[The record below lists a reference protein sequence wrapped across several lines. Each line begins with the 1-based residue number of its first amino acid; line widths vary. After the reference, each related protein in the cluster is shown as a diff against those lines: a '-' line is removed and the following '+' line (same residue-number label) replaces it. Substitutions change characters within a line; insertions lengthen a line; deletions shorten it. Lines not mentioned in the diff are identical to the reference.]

1 MENKDKHI
9 DQFFRDKMDAHLE
22 PLSADDRMLFEKS
35 IKGGKIAGSSVLK
48 RIVRWLPYMSALSAA
63 AAISYYGVVYRAE
76 MKPTTPAT
84 EQVATVV
91 PSRVQAPK
99 PLPLVADTQFIATSG
114 KQLAVPS
121 VIAVPKTYS
130 LPVVA
135 TAVNSAQ
142 YRYEVLKSMLPL
154 NKQMLASVQKKYP
167 ATAVARNYDMPSL
180 PALAEPVDNS
190 TAINGASSRRRAQV
204 SVHLGFESGFSKA
217 TYNAGILGVQVK
229 TKIANNLH
237 IGIAANA
244 RYASTPDIYLP
255 NQQVQFANQERYVI
269 VTQGRHAGE
278 YTYNYREKV
287 DSTVIKY
294 SFAKQ
299 LFEVELPVF
308 LQYNLSSRFSISA
321 GLKFIYG
328 TVPKISS
335 TSYRYTPLYTDTLRD
350 VNLLLTED
358 AAVGLFEQKCNCQS
372 DNTTDYQNPTY
383 NTIRTGYMLGVQ
395 YRPMS
400 KVELGVSMQQNST
413 SLTNIPNPN
422 VRKMYA
428 LPYFRLSVG
437 YTLGSRK

>member
-35 IKGGKIAGSSVLK
+35 IAGGKTAGTSVLK
-48 RIVRWLPYMSALSAA
+48 RIIKWLPYMSALSAA

-76 MKPTTPAT
+76 KKP
-84 EQVATVV
+84 EV
-91 PSRVQAPK
+91 VQASPIINTRTQQAPTA
-99 PLPLVADTQFIATSG
+99 PLPIVADTQLTATG
-114 KQLAVPS
+114 NKQLGVQQPAA
-121 VIAVPKTYS
+121 IAPKLYS
-130 LPVVA
+130 LPAVA
-135 TAVNSAQ
+135 PVMNSAQ
-142 YRYEVLKSMLPL
+142 YRYELLKSMMPL
-154 NKQMLASVQKKYP
+154 NKQMLTSVDKQYP
-167 ATAVARNYDMPSL
+167 ASAVQRKYNL
-180 PALAEPVDNS
+180 PPLPEPAGNNVI
-190 TAINGASSRRRAQV
+190 TGRRAQV
-204 SVHLGFESGFSKA
+204 SVHLGFESGLSKA
-217 TYNAGILGVQVK
+217 TYNAGLLGVQVK

-237 IGIAANA
+237 IGIAANL
-244 RYASTPDIYLP
+244 RYASTPQIYLP
-255 NQQVQFANQERYVI
+255 AQQVQFANMYRYVI
-269 VTQGRHAGE
+269 VSQGRHGGE

-294 SFAKQ
+294 SFDKHLYEA
-299 LFEVELPVF
+299 ELPVF
-308 LQYNLSSRFSISA
+308 LQYDLSKNFSISV

-350 VNLLLTED
+350 VNLLLTEE
-358 AAVGLFEQKCNCQS
+358 AAVGLFDQKCNCIS

-395 YRPMS
+395 YRPMD
-400 KVELGVSMQQNST
+400 KVELGLSMQQNST
-413 SLTNIPNPN
+413 SLSNIPNPD

-437 YTLGSRK
+437 YTFGSKK